1 MPKSTRLPDEL
12 VFLPL
17 GGSGEIGM
25 NFNAY
30 GFGSPNDRRWIIVD
44 CGVLFGREGSSPGV
58 DLIMPDIRFLAEQ
71 HENVLGIIATHAH
84 EDHIGAIAHLWPSL
98 RCPVYATPF
107 TARLIMGKLD
117 EAGLTSRVGV
127 NEVPV
132 GGKLTLGPFS
142 LDFISITHSILE
154 PNLLAIRT
162 PLGVVAHTGDWKI
175 DPDPMVGEATDTA
188 ALEALGDE
196 GVLALV
202 CDSTNA
208 LVPGSSGSEAKVRE
222 NLTALIGTL
231 KGRVAVTGFASNV
244 ARLDTVARAAKAHGR
259 RVALVG
265 RSMQKMVAAARETG
279 YLKDMP
285 PVLDE
290 AEVADLP
297 AHKVLYLCT
306 GSQGEPRA
314 ALARIAA
321 GNHPNVSLSKGD
333 AVIFSSRVIPGNEIA
348 IAEIQNKLAA
358 SGIALLTAE
367 DHFVHVSGH
376 PCRDELA
383 QMYRWIRPKLALP
396 VHGEMRHQVSH
407 AALARELQVP
417 QAIVPQNGQMF
428 RLAPGR
434 PELIDEVPSG
444 RLHMDGRVLVAEGEG
459 LAKDRRA
466 MAFAGLLVVSLVV
479 DSKGRIAADPVVL
492 GEGMPEAVEEA
503 VLKAVE
509 DTLSKNTKGG
519 RGRSDPDALA
529 EKVRRAARRA
539 AHDAWGKKP
548 VTRVLVTEL

>member
-1 MPKSTRLPDEL
+1 MDRFPAKDEL

-30 GFGSPNDRRWIIVD
+30 GFGPPDDRQWIIVD
-44 CGVLFGREGSSPGV
+44 CGVLFGREGSVPGV
-58 DLIMPDIRFLAEQ
+58 DMLMPDVRFLAEQ
-71 HENVLGIIATHAH
+71 HENILGIIATHAH
-84 EDHIGAIAHLWPSL
+84 EDHIGAIAPLWPSL
-98 RCPVYATPF
+98 RCPIYATPF
-107 TARLIMGKLD
+107 TARLITGKLD
-117 EAGLTSRVGV
+117 EAGLASKVKV
-127 NEVPV
+127 KEVPV
-132 GGKLTLGPFS
+132 GGQLTLGPFT

-175 DPDPMVGEATDTA
+175 DPNPMLGEATDTA
-188 ALEALGDE
+188 ALEQLGNE

-208 LVPGSSGSEAKVRE
+208 LVPGSSGSESKVRE
-222 NLTALIGTL
+222 SLTELIGTL

-265 RSMQKMVAAARETG
+265 RSMQKMVSAARETG
-279 YLKDMP
+279 YLKDFP
-285 PVLDE
+285 QVLDE
-290 AEVADLP
+290 TEVADMP

-321 GNHPNVSLSKGD
+321 DNHPHVHLGEGD
-333 AVIFSSRVIPGNEIA
+333 TVIFSSRVIPGNELA
-348 IAEIQNKLAA
+348 IGEMQNSLAA
-358 SGIALLTAE
+358 RGINLLTAE

-396 VHGEMRHQVSH
+396 VHGEMRHQVAH
-407 AALARELQVP
+407 AKLARALQVP
-417 QAIVPQNGQMF
+417 QAMVPENGQMF

-434 PELIDEVPSG
+434 PELIDEVPAG
-444 RLHMDGRVLVAEGEG
+444 RIHMDGRILVAEGEG

-466 MAFAGLLVVSLVV
+466 MAFAGLLVVSLAV
-479 DSKGRIAADPVVL
+479 DHKGRVAADPVVL

-509 DTLSKNTKGG
+509 GTIARNKG
-519 RGRSDPDALA
+519 SDPDNLA
-529 EKVRRAARRA
+529 ENIRRAARRA

-548 VTRVLVTEL
+548 ICRVLVTEI

>member
-30 GFGSPNDRRWIIVD
+30 GFGPPNDRKWIIVD
-44 CGVLFGREGSSPGV
+44 CGVLFGREGGTPGV

-71 HENVLGIIATHAH
+71 RENVLGIVATHAH
-84 EDHIGAIAHLWPSL
+84 EDHIGAIAPLWPSL

-107 TARLIMGKLD
+107 TARLIIGKLD
-117 EAGLTSRVGV
+117 EAGLTSKVQV
-127 NEVPV
+127 KNVPV
-132 GGKLTLGPFS
+132 GGKLALGPFDI
-142 LDFISITHSILE
+142 DFISITHSILE

-175 DPDPMVGEATDTA
+175 DPDPMLGEATDTA
-188 ALEALGDE
+188 ALEALGNE

-208 LVPGSSGSEAKVRE
+208 LVAGSSGSEAKVRE
-222 NLTALIGTL
+222 SLTALIGTL

-314 ALARIAA
+314 ALARIAH
-321 GNHPNVSLSKGD
+321 GSHPHVSLSEGD
-333 AVIFSSRVIPGNEIA
+333 TVIFSSRVIPGNEIG
-348 IAEIQNKLAA
+348 IAEIQNQLAGR
-358 SGIALLTAE
+358 GIDLLTAD

-396 VHGEMRHQVSH
+396 VHGEMRHQVAH

-444 RLHMDGRVLVAEGEG
+444 RIHMDGRVLVAEGEG

-509 DTLSKNTKGG
+509 DTLAGNK
-519 RGRSDPDALA
+519 RSDPDDLA
-529 EKVRRAARRA
+529 ENVRRAARRA

-548 VTRVLVTEL
+548 ITRVLVSEL

>member
-1 MPKSTRLPDEL
+1 MDRFPAKDEL

-30 GFGSPNDRRWIIVD
+30 GFGPADDKQWIIVD
-44 CGVLFGREGSSPGV
+44 CGVLFGREGSVPGV
-58 DLIMPDIRFLAEQ
+58 DMLMPDVRFLAEQ
-71 HENVLGIIATHAH
+71 HENILGIIATHAH
-84 EDHIGAIAHLWPSL
+84 EDHIGAIAPLWPSL
-98 RCPVYATPF
+98 RCPIYATPF
-107 TARLIMGKLD
+107 TARLITGKLD
-117 EAGLTSRVGV
+117 EAGLTSKVKV
-127 NEVPV
+127 KEVPV
-132 GGKLTLGPFS
+132 GGQLTLGPFT

-175 DPDPMVGEATDTA
+175 DPNPMLGEATDTA
-188 ALEALGDE
+188 ALEKLGNE

-208 LVPGSSGSEAKVRE
+208 LVPGNSGSESKVRE
-222 NLTALIGTL
+222 SLTKLIGTL

-265 RSMQKMVAAARETG
+265 RSMQKMVSAARETG
-279 YLKDMP
+279 YLKDFP
-285 PVLDE
+285 QVLDE
-290 AEVADLP
+290 TEVADMP

-321 GNHPNVSLSKGD
+321 DNHPNVHLAEGD
-333 AVIFSSRVIPGNEIA
+333 TVIFSSRVIPGNELA
-348 IAEIQNKLAA
+348 IGEMQNSLAA
-358 SGIALLTAE
+358 RGINLLTAE

-396 VHGEMRHQVSH
+396 VHGEMRHQVAH
-407 AALARELQVP
+407 AKLARELQVP
-417 QAIVPQNGQMF
+417 QAIVPENGQMF

-434 PELIDEVPSG
+434 PELIDEVPAG
-444 RLHMDGRVLVAEGEG
+444 RIHLDGRILVAEGEG
-459 LAKDRRA
+459 LSKDRRA
-466 MAFAGLLVVSLVV
+466 MAFAGLLVVTLVV
-479 DSKGRIAADPVVL
+479 DHKGRVVSDPLVI

-509 DTLSKNTKGG
+509 GTIARNKG
-519 RGRSDPDALA
+519 SDPDNLA
-529 EKVRRAARRA
+529 ENIRRAARRA

-548 VTRVLVTEL
+548 ITRVLVSEV

>member
-1 MPKSTRLPDEL
+1 MDRFPAKDEL

-30 GFGSPNDRRWIIVD
+30 GFGPADDKQWIIVD
-44 CGVLFGREGSSPGV
+44 CGVLFGREGSVPGV
-58 DLIMPDIRFLAEQ
+58 DMLMPDVRFLAEQ
-71 HENVLGIIATHAH
+71 HENILGIIATHAH
-84 EDHIGAIAHLWPSL
+84 EDHIGAIAPLWPSL
-98 RCPVYATPF
+98 RCPIYATPF
-107 TARLIMGKLD
+107 TARLITGKLD
-117 EAGLTSRVGV
+117 EAGLTSKVKV
-127 NEVPV
+127 KEVPV
-132 GGKLTLGPFS
+132 GGQLTLGPFT

-175 DPDPMVGEATDTA
+175 DPNPMLGEATDTA
-188 ALEALGDE
+188 ALEKLGNE

-208 LVPGSSGSEAKVRE
+208 LVPGNSGSESKVRE
-222 NLTALIGTL
+222 SLTELIGTL

-265 RSMQKMVAAARETG
+265 RSMQKMVSAARETG
-279 YLKDMP
+279 YLKDFP
-285 PVLDE
+285 QVLDE
-290 AEVADLP
+290 TEVADMP

-321 GNHPNVSLSKGD
+321 DNHPNVHLAEGD
-333 AVIFSSRVIPGNEIA
+333 TVIFSSRVIPGNELA
-348 IAEIQNKLAA
+348 IGEMQNSLAA
-358 SGIALLTAE
+358 RGINLLTAE

-396 VHGEMRHQVSH
+396 VHGEMRHQVAH
-407 AALARELQVP
+407 AKLARELQVP
-417 QAIVPQNGQMF
+417 QAIVPENGQMF

-434 PELIDEVPSG
+434 PELIDEVPAG
-444 RLHMDGRVLVAEGEG
+444 RIHLDGRILVAEGEG
-459 LAKDRRA
+459 LSKDRRA
-466 MAFAGLLVVSLVV
+466 MAFAGLLVVTLVV
-479 DSKGRIAADPVVL
+479 DHKGRVVSDPLVI

-509 DTLSKNTKGG
+509 GTIARNKG
-519 RGRSDPDALA
+519 SDPDNLA
-529 EKVRRAARRA
+529 ENIRRAARRA

-548 VTRVLVTEL
+548 ITRVLVSEV